1 MNVGN
6 SRGGG
11 DPMAPPATQ
20 VVMPPFRSRVVYR
33 IEICLNSPLQL
44 EVQGIVA
51 VTIPWLK
58 AGGMHLAAP
67 THPISCPFLLQV

>member
-51 VTIPWLK
+51 VTIP
-58 AGGMHLAAP
+58 
-67 THPISCPFLLQV
+67 